1 MRYHEFTTITKESA
15 DIKGALGAAAPTA
28 INMIA
33 PEFLSKYPQLAKIAS
48 LSPYAAQ
55 TVQQLATGQPTQ
67 AALTALQ
74 NLAPEAGVLPKE
86 INNLLSHWSNTGT
99 LSNVATKLGGQ
110 AIAGAAV
117 LPMALSMPWMMAAE
131 ERKKIDADPWN
142 KQYDNNPYAM
152 SVRSGGKITQGQAA
166 AQNQRN
172 AVKTSSTAGN
182 PMPGTPE
189 FDKIQQQYAK

>member
-1 MRYHEFTTITKESA
+1 MRAREFTTNLKETA
-15 DIKGALGAAAPTA
+15 DIKGALSAAAPTA
-28 INMIA
+28 IGMIA

-55 TVQQLATGQPTQ
+55 IVQQLATGQVT
-67 AALTALQ
+67 AAGLTALQ

-86 INNLLSHWSNTGT
+86 ISNLLSYWSNTST
-99 LSNVATKLGGQ
+99 LTNVATKLGGE
-110 AIAGAAV
+110 ALAGSAV

-152 SVRSGGKITQGQAA
+152 SVRSGGKITQGQAG
-166 AQNQRN
+166 AQNART
-172 AVKTSSTAGN
+172 AVRTQATPAN
-182 PMPGTPE
+182 PQPGTPE
-189 FDKIQQQYAK
+189 FAQLQQQYQR

>member
-1 MRYHEFTTITKESA
+1 MRYREFTTITKEASSVQSA
-15 DIKGALGAAAPTA
+15 ISAAAPTA
-28 INMIA
+28 ISMIA
-33 PEFLSKYPQLAKIAS
+33 PEFLSKYPQLAKIAG

-55 TVQQLATGQPTQ
+55 IVQQLATGQPTQ

-86 INNLLSHWSNTGT
+86 INTLLSHWSNTGT
-99 LSNVATKLGGQ
+99 MSSVARNLGGK
-110 AIAGAAV
+110 ALGASAV
-117 LPMALSMPWMMAAE
+117 LPAALSLPWMMAAE

-172 AVKTSSTAGN
+172 AVKTSSTAAN

-189 FDKIQQQYAK
+189 FEKLQQQYAK

>member
-1 MRYHEFTTITKESA
+1 MRYREFTTNLKETA
-15 DIKGALGAAAPTA
+15 DIKGALSAAAPTA
-28 INMIA
+28 IGMIA

-55 TVQQLATGQPTQ
+55 IVQQLATGQVT
-67 AALTALQ
+67 AAGLTALQ

-86 INNLLSHWSNTGT
+86 ISNLLSYWSNHGT
-99 LSNVATKLGGQ
+99 LTNVATKLGGE
-110 AIAGAAV
+110 ALAGAAV
-117 LPMALSMPWMMAAE
+117 LPGALMMPWMMAAE

-189 FDKIQQQYAK
+189 FDKLQQQYAK

>member
-1 MRYHEFTTITKESA
+1 MRYREFTNKLKEAA
-15 DIKGALGAAAPTA
+15 DIGGAVSAAAPTA
-28 INMIA
+28 ISMIA
-33 PEFLSKYPQLAKIAS
+33 PELLSKYPALGKIAG

-55 TVQQLATGQPTQ
+55 IVKQLATGQPTQ
-67 AALTALQ
+67 AALNALQ

-86 INNLLSHWSNTGT
+86 INTLLSHWSNTGT
-99 LSNVATKLGGQ
+99 LTNVATKLG
-110 AIAGAAV
+110 ASRAAV

-152 SVRSGGKITQGQAA
+152 SVRSGGKTTQGQAA

-189 FDKIQQQYAK
+189 FEKLQQQYAK

>member
-1 MRYHEFTTITKESA
+1 MRYREFTTNLKETA
-15 DIKGALGAAAPTA
+15 DIKGALSAAAPTA
-28 INMIA
+28 IGMIA

-55 TVQQLATGQPTQ
+55 IVQQLATGQVT
-67 AALTALQ
+67 AAGLTALQ

-86 INNLLSHWSNTGT
+86 ISNLLSHWSNTST
-99 LSNVATKLGGQ
+99 LTNVATKLGGE
-110 AIAGAAV
+110 ALAGAAV
-117 LPMALSMPWMMAAE
+117 LPGALMMPWMGAAE

-189 FDKIQQQYAK
+189 FDKLQQQYAK

>member
-67 AALTALQ
+67 AALTVLQ

>member
-28 INMIA
+28 ISIIA

-55 TVQQLATGQPTQ
+55 IVQQLATGQPTQ

-86 INNLLSHWSNTGT
+86 ISNLLSHWSNTGT
-99 LSNVATKLGGQ
+99 LTNVATKLGGE
-110 AIAGAAV
+110 ALAGAAV

-189 FDKIQQQYAK
+189 FDKLQQQYAK